1 MEITEVRIS
10 PGKGGKIRAFAS
22 IVIDDCF
29 VINDVR
35 IIEARNDQLVVAMPS
50 RKSKGGHRRDIAHPL
65 NAETRRV
72 VEQRVLDEFQAAV
85 ENHVVPETTAESGDG
100 DQEPDSLLDRLA
112 SRLLSDEY
120 WVRGKK

>member
-10 PGKGGKIRAFAS
+10 PGKGGKVRAFAS

-35 IIEARNDQLVVAMPS
+35 IIETKNDQLVVAMPS
-50 RKSKGGHRRDIAHPL
+50 RKSKGGHRRDVAHPL
-65 NAETRRV
+65 NAETRRD
-72 VEQRVLDEFQAAV
+72 VEQRVLDEFQRAV
-85 ENHVVPETTAESGDG
+85 ENHVVPETSDETERESEQQG
-100 DQEPDSLLDRLA
+100 SLLDRLA
-112 SRLLSDEY
+112 SRLLSEDY